1 MPTGTMTTYDLT
13 EGIYLDFE
21 SMIHV
26 LSPFDVPF
34 QGQYTADGRSVLSTD
49 TCFEKK
55 VEWHDEELLIPRST
69 LAASLT
75 TNAVTVV
82 TVATGDQINFSTGD
96 LLLINAEYVR
106 VTGYGSTADTITV
119 TRNVA
124 GTSATAATST
134 VVVGVGSLLAEG
146 SDPENAR
153 AVDRTNRYNMT
164 EIFGPHKV
172 QVSGTENTIRKYG
185 LEGTNEFDHQA
196 GNRIKEIAIAFEQA
210 LINGVRLE
218 DTSNEWRAMGGMLY
232 YINTNN
238 NTTTTTLTETTLL
251 DQMQAAFDAGGNPN
265 VVACGSKNKR
275 IISGFTSSAV
285 IQIERADGTRGLV
298 VDTFVSDFGTI
309 TLVMNRWFRVSDLV
323 GFNRDQATICTLR
336 PLGMEMLAKTGDSI
350 KGMALQEKTLRFRRE
365 SHAFK
370 FTALT

>member
-1 MPTGTMTTYDLT
+1 MPTGTATTYDLT

-21 SMIHV
+21 PMIHV

-34 QGQYTADGRSVLSTD
+34 QGQFTADGRSVLSTD

-69 LAASLT
+69 VAVGI
-75 TNAVTVV
+75 TNGATVL

-96 LLLINAEYVR
+96 MLLIGTEYVR
-106 VTGYGSTADTITV
+106 VTGYGATADTITI

-124 GTSATAATST
+124 GTSLALLTTH
-134 VVVGVGSLLAEG
+134 VIVGVGSLLAEG

-153 AVDRTNRYNMT
+153 VVDRVNRYNMT

-185 LEGTNEFDHQA
+185 LEGTNEFDHQV
-196 GNRIKEIAIAFEQA
+196 GNRLKEIAIATEQA
-210 LINGVRLE
+210 IINGVRLE
-218 DTSNEWRAMGGMLY
+218 DTTNEWRSMGGMLY
-232 YINTNN
+232 YITTNN
-238 NTTTTTLTETTLL
+238 NTSTTTLTESTLL
-251 DQMQAAFDAGGNPN
+251 DSIQTAFDAGGSPN
-265 VVACGSKNKR
+265 IVASGSKNKR
-275 IISGFTSSAV
+275 IISGFTTAGV
-285 IQIERADGTRGLV
+285 IQVMRADGTRGAM
-298 VDTFVSDFGTI
+298 VDTFDSDFSTV
-309 TLVMNRWFRVSDLV
+309 TCVLNRWFRVGDLV
-323 GFNRDQATICTLR
+323 GFNRDQATLCTLR

-350 KGMALQEKTLRFRRE
+350 KGQCLAEKTLRFRRE
-365 SHAFK
+365 AHAFK